1 MIKKYRNEVFDFNFF
16 ERKYN
21 LLFFLEKKIK
31 NPEII
36 PKKIHKTLKHT

>member
-1 MIKKYRNEVFDFNFF
+1 MKFLILIFF

-21 LLFFLEKKIK
+21 LLFFFEKNKK
-31 NPEII
+31 SEII